1 MAIWLALASLAC
13 PQSAAARKAA
23 KEIVET
29 FAREAIERA
38 EPRVAALID
47 AYGDDVARVLRRVG
61 APGVG
66 ALEKHGAAG
75 LRILSR
81 WGDDGVRLLASE
93 GDEAV
98 RLLATHGD
106 EAVGFMIRHPG
117 VGRDLLGHF
126 GKQALKPEL
135 STESVILLNRLA
147 EPIKAS
153 GRSEAILDVVE
164 RFGDRACQFLWRH
177 KGTIFA
183 AAVLASFL
191 ADPQPYIDGVKQLVV
206 EPASRAAE
214 GAVERTNWTLVFL
227 GLGLAVLAALSA
239 RHGLRARREARKGA

>member
-1 MAIWLALASLAC
+1 MAIWLALISLAC

-23 KEIVET
+23 KEVVET

-47 AYGDDVARVLRRVG
+47 AYGDDAARVLRRVG
-61 APGVG
+61 APGVA

-81 WGDDGVRLLASE
+81 WGDDGIRLLASE
-93 GDEAV
+93 GDDAV
-98 RLLATHGD
+98 RMLAAHGD
-106 EAVGFMIRHPG
+106 DGISFMIRHPG

-126 GKQALKPEL
+126 GRQALKSDI

-147 EPIKAS
+147 EPIKSS
-153 GRSEAILDVVE
+153 GRSEAIFGVVE

-191 ADPQPYIDGVKQLVV
+191 ADPQPYLDGVKQLVV
-206 EPASRAAE
+206 EPATRAAE
-214 GAVERTNWTLVFL
+214 GAVGRTDWTLVFIA
-227 GLGLAVLAALSA
+227 LGLAAMAGLAA
-239 RHGLRARREARKGA
+239 RHFIRARKASRKEA